1 MKTLL
6 FISVF
11 ILALGKLSQIS
22 DNSQRYTYA
31 TERINRIADSAMAI
45 GESADNAYYNAIEQI
60 VEENNLSTT
69 ERLKLLKDYYLADN
83 ENKSNF

>member
-45 GESADNAYYNAIEQI
+45 GESADNAYYKAIDIVVDEQ
-60 VEENNLSTT
+60 NLNST
-69 ERLKLLKDYYLADN
+69 EKSKLLKDYYLS
-83 ENKSNF
+83 E

>member
-11 ILALGKLSQIS
+11 ILALGKLSNIA

-45 GESADNAYYNAIEQI
+45 GESADNAYYKAIDIVVDEQ
-60 VEENNLSTT
+60 NLNST
-69 ERLKLLKDYYLADN
+69 EKSKLLKDYYLS
-83 ENKSNF
+83 E

>member
-6 FISVF
+6 FILIF

-45 GESADNAYYNAIEQI
+45 GESADNAYYKAIDIVVDEQ
-60 VEENNLSTT
+60 NLNST
-69 ERLKLLKDYYLADN
+69 EKSKLLKDYYLS
-83 ENKSNF
+83 E

>member
-6 FISVF
+6 FILIF
-11 ILALGKLSQIS
+11 ILALGKLSNIA

-45 GESADNAYYNAIEQI
+45 GESADNAYYKAIDIVVDEQ
-60 VEENNLSTT
+60 NLNST
-69 ERLKLLKDYYLADN
+69 EKSKLLKDYYLS
-83 ENKSNF
+83 E